1 MSDYKFDLN
10 PKEPSDEQITRHK
23 DFNKV
28 LQNYQKMTRPLY
40 KTPLY
45 KNPKVFLW
53 LFLILLV
60 IYLVVE
66 FGGESPETPPNKSD
80 SMNAKIDTLKP

>member
-45 KNPKVFLW
+45 KNPKIFLW

-60 IYLVVE
+60 IYLVAE
-66 FGGESPETPPNKSD
+66 FGTESKPAPTNKSD
-80 SMNAKIDTLKP
+80 SMKVKIDSAKR

>member
-1 MSDYKFDLN
+1 MSDYKFDLH

-40 KTPLY
+40 QTPLY

-60 IYLVVE
+60 IYLVV
-66 FGGESPETPPNKSD
+66 
-80 SMNAKIDTLKP
+80 